1 MCGRYVL
8 HGPGEAMLEGFS
20 LRQVPP
26 FAPRYNI
33 APSTPILV
41 VRHDRH
47 ESRVAGF
54 MRWGLVPHWARDP
67 SIGARLINARAEG
80 LATKPAFRQAFRTG
94 RCVVSANGFYE
105 WKAVKGAGRVR
116 RQPYYA
122 HRPDGALIAMAGLYA
137 WRAGS
142 EGSERGVGAS
152 GDSEAHGTAATCC
165 IVTTAANRTMAQ
177 VHERMPALLDRRG
190 VDAWLDPRS
199 DPDAL
204 AALLGPCPED
214 WLVLRAVAPAVG
226 DARRDGAALIA
237 PVPDAGDRER
247 EDR

>member
-8 HGPGEAMLEGFS
+8 HGPGEAVLEGFS

-41 VRHDRH
+41 VRHDRLDG
-47 ESRVAGF
+47 RVAGF

-67 SIGARLINARAEG
+67 SIGARLINARSESI
-80 LATKPAFRQAFRTG
+80 ATKPAFRQAFRTG
-94 RCVVSANGFYE
+94 RCVVPANGFYE
-105 WKAVKGAGRVR
+105 WKAVAGRGR
-116 RQPYYA
+116 KQPYYV
-122 HRPDGALIAMAGLYA
+122 HRPDRALIAMAGLYA

-142 EGSERGVGAS
+142 EGSETEG
-152 GDSEAHGTAATCC
+152 SEAEGSEVEGSAATCC

-177 VHERMPALLDRRG
+177 VHERMPALLDRQG

-199 DPDAL
+199 DSDAL
-204 AALLGPCPED
+204 SALLAPCPED

-237 PVPDAGDRER
+237 SLPDADDPGPGDR
-247 EDR
+247 